1 MLLFYILLI
10 GYIAAV
16 NLYAFLLVKNLRD
29 RERQSTPD
37 TPLSATEGKKPDAHT
52 APSEPN
58 EKTTAVKGETGLG
71 KLVLTG
77 ALGGAITV
85 YACMFLLKYKRSSLL
100 LMVLMPLL
108 GILNVYIFFL
118 LFKSGFG
125 FWTVR

>member
-37 TPLSATEGKKPDAHT
+37 TPLAATEGKKPDAHT
-52 APSEPN
+52 APSAPN
-58 EKTTAVKGETGLG
+58 EKTTAAKGETGLG

-85 YACMFLLKYKRSSLL
+85 YVCMFLLKYKRSSLL